1 MSATSVSK
9 TSKPVSLQRKLVQ
22 SSMLSSITAGIIA
35 LMLLIGISIYQTM
48 QMQDEIMDEVSNLL
62 LSSDISSHSG
72 IQLDELSE
80 EFDIQY
86 QLKLGQ
92 QLLTETTDF
101 DSFNAAQDTVFLEDE
116 HFSVAWN
123 GKQLL
128 RRFYVVDGQ
137 QRLTMYQPLSVRF
150 QELANSSL
158 GYLAAL
164 MILWLLQWVIVHFSI
179 RRQFKA
185 IHRLSA
191 DIAEKNVNNL
201 SLIQQSTPEL
211 KEFQPMV
218 LQLNKMLKRLEQSIV
233 AEQRFTADASHEL
246 RSPLSAIQM
255 RLQLL
260 NRKYGESDTALKIG
274 LQQIQMDVSRGSQI
288 LENLLLLARLDPSN
302 ISELPKVKFQ
312 LNDLILEVLK
322 SLEPFNLEKQIQ
334 FQFNVTDVQ
343 VIANRELL
351 LSCLRNLLDNAIR
364 YSEPHKS
371 VFIDLRSE
379 SDQIYL
385 SIENEGDG
393 VPAEV
398 LVRLG
403 DRFYRELGTKTQGS
417 GLGLSICKKIMEL
430 HQGTIT
436 FSASNYGGLK
446 VNLVLAHQD

>member
-35 LMLLIGISIYQTM
+35 LLLLVGISIYQTM

-101 DSFNAAQDTVFLEDE
+101 DSFSAAQETVFLIDE

-128 RRFYVVDGQ
+128 RRFYVVDDQ

-158 GYLAAL
+158 GYFAAL
-164 MILWLLQWVIVHFSI
+164 MVLWLLQWGIVNFSI

-218 LQLNKMLKRLEQSIV
+218 QQLNKMLKRLEQSIV

-255 RLQLL
+255 RLQVL
-260 NRKYGESDTALKIG
+260 NRKYGESDAALKIG

-334 FQFNVTDVQ
+334 FQLDVTDVQ
-343 VIANRELL
+343 VIANKELL

-417 GLGLSICKKIMEL
+417 GLGLSICKKIIEL

>member
-22 SSMLSSITAGIIA
+22 SSMLSSIAAGIIA
-35 LMLLIGISIYQTM
+35 LFLLVGISIYQTM

-101 DSFNAAQDTVFLEDE
+101 DSFSAAQETIFLEDE
-116 HFSVAWN
+116 HFSLVWN

-137 QRLTMYQPLSVRF
+137 QILTMYQPLSVRF
-150 QELANSSL
+150 KELANSSL
-158 GYLAAL
+158 GYFAAL
-164 MILWLLQWVIVHFSI
+164 MVLWLLQWGIVHFSI

-255 RLQLL
+255 RLQVL
-260 NRKYGESDTALKIG
+260 NRKYGESDAALKIG
-274 LQQIQMDVSRGSQI
+274 LKQIQMDVSRGSQI

-302 ISELPKVKFQ
+302 IAELPKVKFQ
-312 LNDLILEVLK
+312 LNDLIQEVLR
-322 SLEPFNLEKQIQ
+322 SLEPFNLEKKIQ
-334 FQFNVTDVQ
+334 FQLDVAEVQ

-364 YSEPHKS
+364 YSEPYKS
-371 VFIDLRSE
+371 VYIELRSK

-398 LVRLG
+398 LSRLG

-417 GLGLSICKKIMEL
+417 GLGLSICKKIIEL

-446 VNLVLAHQD
+446 VNLVLTHQD

>member
-1 MSATSVSK
+1 
-9 TSKPVSLQRKLVQ
+9 
-22 SSMLSSITAGIIA
+22 MLSSITAGIIA
-35 LMLLIGISIYQTM
+35 LLLLVGISIYQTM

-101 DSFNAAQDTVFLEDE
+101 DSFSAAQETVFLIDE

-128 RRFYVVDGQ
+128 RRFYVVDDQ

-158 GYLAAL
+158 GYFAAL
-164 MILWLLQWVIVHFSI
+164 MVLWLLQWGIVNFSI

-218 LQLNKMLKRLEQSIV
+218 QQLNKMLKRLEQSIV

-255 RLQLL
+255 RLQVL
-260 NRKYGESDTALKIG
+260 NRKYGESDAALKIG

-334 FQFNVTDVQ
+334 FQLDVTDVQ
-343 VIANRELL
+343 VIANKELL

-417 GLGLSICKKIMEL
+417 GLGLSICKKIIEL

>member
-22 SSMLSSITAGIIA
+22 SSMLSSIAAGIIA
-35 LMLLIGISIYQTM
+35 LFLLVGISIYQTM

-101 DSFNAAQDTVFLEDE
+101 DSFSATQETIFLEDE
-116 HFSVAWN
+116 HFSLVWN

-137 QRLTMYQPLSVRF
+137 QILTMYQPLSVRF
-150 QELANSSL
+150 KELANSSL
-158 GYLAAL
+158 GYFAAL
-164 MILWLLQWVIVHFSI
+164 MVLWLLQWGIVHFSI

-255 RLQLL
+255 RLQVL
-260 NRKYGESDTALKIG
+260 NRKYGESDAALKIG
-274 LQQIQMDVSRGSQI
+274 LKQIQMDVSRGSQI

-302 ISELPKVKFQ
+302 IAELPKVKFQ
-312 LNDLILEVLK
+312 LNDLIQEVLR
-322 SLEPFNLEKQIQ
+322 SLEPFNLEKKIQ
-334 FQFNVTDVQ
+334 FQLDVAEVQ

-351 LSCLRNLLDNAIR
+351 LICLRNLLDNAIR
-364 YSEPHKS
+364 YSEPYKS
-371 VFIDLRSE
+371 VYIELRSK

-398 LVRLG
+398 LSRLG

-417 GLGLSICKKIMEL
+417 GLGLSICKKIIEL

>member
-1 MSATSVSK
+1 MPATSVYK

-22 SSMLSSITAGIIA
+22 SSMLSSIAAGIIA
-35 LMLLIGISIYQTM
+35 LLLLIGFSIYQTM

-62 LSSDISSHSG
+62 LSSDISAHSG

-92 QLLTETTDF
+92 QLLTETIDF
-101 DSFNAAQDTVFLEDE
+101 DSLGATKETIFLEDE
-116 HFSVAWN
+116 HFSLVWN

-128 RRFYVVDGQ
+128 RRFYALDGQ
-137 QRLTMYQPLSVRF
+137 QSLTMYQPMSVRF
-150 QELANSSL
+150 QELAHSSL

-164 MILWLLQWVIVHFSI
+164 IILWLLQWGIVHFSI

-201 SLIQQSTPEL
+201 NLIQPSVPEL

-218 LQLNKMLKRLEQSIV
+218 LQLNKMLKRLKHSIV

-302 ISELPKVKFQ
+302 TEELPKVKFQ
-312 LNDLILEVLK
+312 INDLIQEVLK
-322 SLEPFNLEKQIQ
+322 SLEPFNLDKQIQ
-334 FQFNVTDVQ
+334 FQLDVADVQ
-343 VIANRELL
+343 VVANRELL

-364 YSEPHKS
+364 YSESHKT
-371 VFIDLRSE
+371 VYLDLRSE
-379 SDQIYL
+379 SDLIYM
-385 SIENEGDG
+385 SIENEGEG

-398 LVRLG
+398 LSRLG

-417 GLGLSICKKIMEL
+417 GLGLSICKKIIEL